1 MALGLPAYLAEFLGT
16 FFLVYVILAS
26 SGHPLIIGSALA
38 LVIYLTA
45 GVSGG
50 SVNPAVS
57 LAMLLD
63 GNLAVSEW
71 VAYVVAELAGAAS
84 AVYMRRWLGGGSLL

>member
-26 SGHPLIIGSALA
+26 MGHPLVIGAALA
-38 LVIYLTA
+38 LIVYLTA

-63 GNLAVSEW
+63 GNLSVNEW
-71 VAYVVAELAGAAS
+71 VGYVVAELAGATS
-84 AVYMRRWLGGGSLL
+84 AVYLRRWLGGGSLL

>member
-1 MALGLPAYLAEFLGT
+1 MSIGAGAYLAEFLGT

-26 SGHPLIIGSALA
+26 GGHPIVIGSALA
-38 LVIYLTA
+38 LIIYLIA
-45 GVSGG
+45 GVSGA

-63 GNLAVSEW
+63 GNLNVGEW
-71 VAYVVAELAGAAS
+71 VGYVLTEFAGAAS
-84 AVYMRRWLGGGSLL
+84 AVYVRKWLGGGSLI

>member
-1 MALGLPAYLAEFLGT
+1 MAVGVGAYLAEFLGT

-26 SGHPLIIGSALA
+26 GGHPIVIGSALA
-38 LVIYLTA
+38 LVIYLIG

-63 GNLAVSEW
+63 GNLNVGEW
-71 VAYVVAELAGAAS
+71 VGYVLTEFAGAAS
-84 AVYMRRWLGGGSLL
+84 AVYVRRMFGGGSLI